1 MSMSIK
7 SGFVSIIGKP
17 NVGKST
23 LMNALIGERLSIIT
37 NKPQTTR
44 KRILGILNATDYQ
57 IIFLDTPGILN
68 PEYLLQKRMLEY
80 VVQSVKDSDVIL
92 VIIDVD
98 SDPNGLKTFSDER
111 VEAVL
116 KESGTKKILLLN
128 KIDLSN
134 QTNIDKLINQYSE
147 KSNFEK
153 VIPLSAKEGFNLE
166 TVIDAIVELLPEHPK
181 YFPEDQ
187 ITDEN
192 ERFFVT
198 EIIREKVFERYR
210 EEIPYSTEVL
220 IEEFIERENAK
231 DYVSAVIVVEKET
244 QKPIILGAKGE
255 SIKKLGEAARKEIE
269 KFLQREVYL
278 ALRVKV
284 REKWRS
290 NPNMLKNFGYTTDN
304 E

>member
-1 MSMSIK
+1 MSIK

-44 KRILGILNATDYQ
+44 KRILGILTAENYQ

-68 PEYLLQKRMLEY
+68 PEYLLQERMLEY
-80 VVQSVKDSDVIL
+80 VFQSVKDSDVIL

-98 SDPNGLKTFSDER
+98 SDPSGSKTFSDER
-111 VEAVL
+111 VKAVL
-116 KESGTKKILLLN
+116 KESNTKKILLLN

-134 QTNIDKLINQYSE
+134 QPDIEKLINQYSE

-153 VIPLSAKEGFNLE
+153 VIPISAKEGFNLE
-166 TVIDAIVELLPEHPK
+166 NVIDAIVELLPEHPK

-187 ITDEN
+187 ITDKN

-244 QKPIILGAKGE
+244 QKPIILGTKGE
-255 SIKKLGEAARKEIE
+255 AIKKLGQSAREEIE

-278 ALRVKV
+278 ELRVKV

-290 NPNMLKNFGYTTDN
+290 NPNMLKNFGYNTEN

>member
-1 MSMSIK
+1 MSIK

-44 KRILGILNATDYQ
+44 KRILGILTAENSQ

-80 VVQSVKDSDVIL
+80 VIQSVKDSDVVL

-98 SDPNGLKTFSDER
+98 SDSSGSKTFSDER
-111 VEAVL
+111 VKEVL
-116 KESGTKKILLLN
+116 KESNTKKILLLN

-134 QTNIDKLINQYSE
+134 QPNIEKLINQFSE

-153 VIPLSAKEGFNLE
+153 VIPISAKEGFNLE
-166 TVIDAIVELLPEHPK
+166 TVIDTIVEMLPEHPK

-255 SIKKLGEAARKEIE
+255 SIKKLGQAARKEIE

-278 ALRVKV
+278 ELRVKV

-290 NPNMLKNFGYTTDN
+290 NPNLLKNFGYTTDN

>member
-1 MSMSIK
+1 MSIK

-44 KRILGILNATDYQ
+44 KRILGILTSENSQ

-68 PEYLLQKRMLEY
+68 PEYLLQERMLEY
-80 VVQSVKDSDVIL
+80 VFQSVKDSDVIL

-98 SDPNGLKTFSDER
+98 NDPNGSKTFSDER
-111 VEAVL
+111 VKEVL
-116 KESGTKKILLLN
+116 KETKTKKILLLN

-134 QTNIDKLINQYSE
+134 QTDIEKLINQYSE

-153 VIPLSAKEGFNLE
+153 VIPISAKEGFNLE
-166 TVIDAIVELLPEHPK
+166 NVIDAIVGFLPEHPK

-231 DYVSAVIVVEKET
+231 DYVSAVIVVEKES

-290 NPNMLKNFGYTTDN
+290 NPNMLKNFGYTTNN

>member
-1 MSMSIK
+1 MSIK

-44 KRILGILNATDYQ
+44 KRILGILTSNDYQ

-68 PEYLLQKRMLEY
+68 PEYLLQERMLEY
-80 VVQSVKDSDVIL
+80 VFQSVKDSDVIL
-92 VIIDVD
+92 VITDVD
-98 SDPNGLKTFSDER
+98 SDPSGSKTFSDER
-111 VEAVL
+111 VKQVL
-116 KESGTKKILLLN
+116 KESKTKKILLLN

-134 QTNIDKLINQYSE
+134 QPDIEKLINQYSE

-153 VIPLSAKEGFNLE
+153 VIPISAKEGFNLE
-166 TVIDAIVELLPEHPK
+166 NVIEAIVELLPEHPK

-255 SIKKLGEAARKEIE
+255 AIKKLGQAARKEIE

-278 ALRVKV
+278 ELRVKV

-290 NPNMLKNFGYTTDN
+290 NPNMLKNFGYNTEN

>member
-1 MSMSIK
+1 MSIR

-44 KRILGILNATDYQ
+44 KRILGILNTNDYQ

-68 PEYLLQKRMLEY
+68 PEYLLQERMLEY
-80 VVQSVKDSDVIL
+80 VFQSVKDSDVIL
-92 VIIDVD
+92 VMVDVD
-98 SDPNGLKTFSDER
+98 TDPGGSKTFSDER
-111 VEAVL
+111 VKQVL
-116 KESGTKKILLLN
+116 KESNTRKILLLN

-134 QTNIDKLINQYSE
+134 QPEIEKLINQYSKE
-147 KSNFEK
+147 SNFEK
-153 VIPLSAKEGFNLE
+153 VIPISAKEGFNLE
-166 TVIDAIVELLPEHPK
+166 TVIEAIVELLPEHPK

-210 EEIPYSTEVL
+210 DEIPYSTEVL
-220 IEEFIERENAK
+220 IAEFKERENAK
-231 DYVSAVIVVEKET
+231 DFISAEIVVEKET

-255 SIKKLGEAARKEIE
+255 SIKNLGQSARKEIE
-269 KFLQREVYL
+269 NFLQREVYL
-278 ALRVKV
+278 ELRVKV

>member
-1 MSMSIK
+1 MSMSIR

-44 KRILGILNATDYQ
+44 KRILGILNASGYQ

-68 PEYLLQKRMLEY
+68 PEYLLQERMLEY
-80 VVQSVKDSDVIL
+80 VFQSVKDSDVIL
-92 VIIDVD
+92 VMIDVD
-98 SDPNGLKTFSDER
+98 SDPGGLRTFSDER
-111 VEAVL
+111 V
-116 KESGTKKILLLN
+116 KEVFKENKSKKILLLN

-134 QTNIDKLINQYSE
+134 QTDIEKLINQYSE

-153 VIPLSAKEGFNLE
+153 VIPISAKEGFNLE
-166 TVIDAIVELLPEHPK
+166 TIIDTIVELLPEHPK

-210 EEIPYSTEVL
+210 DEIPYSTEVL
-220 IEEFIERENAK
+220 IAEFKERENAK
-231 DYVSAVIVVEKET
+231 DFISAEIVVEKET
-244 QKPIILGAKGE
+244 QKPIILGTKGE
-255 SIKKLGEAARKEIE
+255 AIKNLGQSARKEIE
-269 KFLQREVYL
+269 NFLQREVYL
-278 ALRVKV
+278 ELRVKV